1 MFKSFWIRT
10 KWKNKLKQSFDLT
23 GKVSVMTNVPVGLQC
38 GAELNAYTL
47 KCLPLFKREQLLS
60 VTSLS
65 TLEIVFRKMSNN
77 DCSFVWT
84 DAVNKLFVKKTC
96 KKKTTETN

>member
-1 MFKSFWIRT
+1 MFKSYWIRT
-10 KWKNKLKQSFDLT
+10 KWKNKLKQRFDLT
-23 GKVSVMTNVPVGLQC
+23 EKASVMTSVTLGLQC

-65 TLEIVFRKMSNN
+65 TLEILFRKMANN
-77 DCSFVWT
+77 DCSRV
-84 DAVNKLFVKKTC
+84 DGRR
-96 KKKTTETN
+96 

>member
-1 MFKSFWIRT
+1 MEVGVLAHVQIVLEKN
-10 KWKNKLKQSFDLT
+10 KMENKLKQRFYLS
-23 GKVSVMTNVPVGLQC
+23 GKASVMTSVTLGLQC

-65 TLEIVFRKMSNN
+65 TLEILFRKMSNN
-77 DCSFVWT
+77 DCSRV
-84 DAVNKLFVKKTC
+84 DGRR
-96 KKKTTETN
+96 